1 MKPVSRYS
9 VHKGSS
15 ARTFRH
21 NVGRTH
27 AVNMRFAPMRG
38 GWRL

>member
-1 MKPVSRYS
+1 MRNHRGHANK
-9 VHKGSS
+9 HAS

-21 NVGRTH
+21 NVSTTH
-27 AVNMRFAPMRG
+27 PRNMAMAPRRG

>member
-1 MKPVSRYS
+1 MKPLYRSG

-15 ARTFRH
+15 AGAFRH
-21 NVGRTH
+21 DVGHTKSINLVR
-27 AVNMRFAPMRG
+27 PMRG